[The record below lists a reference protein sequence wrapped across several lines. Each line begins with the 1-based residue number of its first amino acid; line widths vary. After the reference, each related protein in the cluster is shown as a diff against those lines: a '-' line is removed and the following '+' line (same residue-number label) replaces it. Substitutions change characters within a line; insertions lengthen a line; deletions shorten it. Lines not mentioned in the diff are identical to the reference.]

1 MEELTIS
8 ELKRTTNTCFD
19 ADLEKKDNYDD
30 EDSAPLADDDKTFLY
45 PEWDYRRQRYRQD
58 YSRVRESPA
67 PTDSGA
73 FVDGVLS
80 ERHGLIKEVRRK
92 FEMLTPDMFRVS
104 RQFDGEQIDIDAVVE
119 AVVDLEA
126 GRSPSEKLYTSYKKT
141 ERDLSVLFLID
152 LSMSTDAWINDRRVI
167 DHEKEA
173 LVVLSEALEKLRDRY
188 AIYGF
193 SGKTR
198 KGCRFF
204 NIKSFDEAYGPGVKA
219 RIGGLVPQ
227 QYTRM
232 GPAIRHA
239 TEVLKKQPSKVKLLF
254 IISDGKPNDIDAYEG
269 RYGVE
274 DSRKAIKEAE
284 GWGIVPF
291 CLTVDNTAHEYLAH
305 IFGKRNHAVLS
316 GVERLIRKL
325 PELYARIAMS
335 L

>member
-1 MEELTIS
+1 M
-8 ELKRTTNTCFD
+8 
-19 ADLEKKDNYDD
+19 
-30 EDSAPLADDDKTFLY
+30 
-45 PEWDYRRQRYRQD
+45 
-58 YSRVRESPA
+58 
-67 PTDSGA
+67 DSGA
-73 FVDGVLS
+73 FVDGVLT
-80 ERHGLIKEVRRK
+80 ERRGLIKEVRRK
-92 FEMLTPDMFRVS
+92 FEMLTPEMNRVS
-104 RQFDGEQIDIDAVVE
+104 RQLDGEEIDIDAVVE

-126 GRSPSEKLYTSYKKT
+126 GREPGEKLYTSYTKT
-141 ERDLSVLFLID
+141 ERDLSVLFLVD
-152 LSMSTDAWINDRRVI
+152 LSMSTDAWINDRRVV

-204 NIKSFDEAYGPGVKA
+204 DIKSFDSVYGPGVKA

-239 TEVLKKQPSKVKLLF
+239 TEVLGKQPSRVKLLF

-284 GWGIVPF
+284 GRGIVPF

-305 IFGKRNHAVLS
+305 IFGKGNYAVLS

-325 PELYARIAMS
+325 PELYARIVRS